1 MCRFPSAVASDVVV
15 CGFSRDTFIY
25 SLSPPP
31 SDAAAAAVSCGIR
44 KPLNLTR
51 RGGGGGGCGLRSLGT
66 LVGSLVTWYV

>member
-25 SLSPPP
+25 SPP

-51 RGGGGGGCGLRSLGT
+51 RLLT
-66 LVGSLVTWYV
+66 AVPWYVGWLVCMTTTAAAVSSG